1 MKVIIVGAGFGG
13 LSAAMELRN
22 SGDDVIL
29 IDRTN
34 HHLFQPLLYQVAV
47 SALSPGDIA
56 YPIRTIFRKSKNIRT
71 MMDEVVSVEL
81 PRNIITLGSDR
92 RLDYDYLILAPGAR
106 TTYFNKWEWSKY
118 AFSLKTLSDALKIR
132 ENILLSFE
140 KAEQQP
146 DIKTAQPYLRFVIVG
161 GGPTGVELAGSIAE
175 LIHRT
180 ILPDFPHLNSKQIE
194 IVLIDSGKRLLSSFP
209 EELSS
214 YAEMSLRKL
223 KVELLLETRVTDITD
238 GLVETTRG
246 IVEARNIFWAA
257 GNSASPLLDSLGVC
271 QDKTGR
277 VTVLSDCS
285 IPNFPNVFVIGDS
298 ACFRTENGEEL
309 PAIAPV
315 AMQQGRF
322 VARIIKER
330 IPFDFRPTFQYRDK
344 GTMATIG
351 KARAVA
357 MLKGLCFKGFFAWLV
372 WSLVHIFFLIGFRN
386 RIRVMLEWIWYYI
399 TFKSGARLIVQNY
412 GSKVI
417 EKSDMKGYRSNS

>member
-1 MKVIIVGAGFGG
+1 MKVVIVGAGFGG
-13 LSAAMELRN
+13 LSAAMELQN
-22 SGDDVIL
+22 SGDEVIL
-29 IDRTN
+29 LDKTN

-56 YPIRTIFRKSKNIRT
+56 YPIRTIFRKSKNVRT

-81 PRNIITLGSDR
+81 SRNTVVLSSGR
-92 RLDYDYLILAPGAR
+92 RVNYDYLVLAPGAR
-106 TTYFNKWEWSKY
+106 TTYFNKSEWSKY

-140 KAEQQP
+140 KAEQQLT
-146 DIKTAQPYLRFVIVG
+146 IETAQPYLRFVIVG

-180 ILPDFPHLNSKQIE
+180 ILPDFPHINPKQIE
-194 IVLIDSGKRLLSSFP
+194 VVLIDSGKRLLSAFP
-209 EELSS
+209 EELAR

-238 GLVETTRG
+238 GLVKTTRG
-246 IVEARNIFWAA
+246 VIEARNIFWAA
-257 GNSASPLLDSLGVC
+257 GNSASPLLDSLGVH
-271 QDKTGR
+271 QDRTGR
-277 VTVLSDCS
+277 VNVLADCS

-298 ACFRTENGEEL
+298 ARFQTEDGEEL

-322 VARIIKER
+322 VARIIRER
-330 IPFDFRPTFQYRDK
+330 IPFGFRPAFQYRDK

-357 MLKGLCFKGFFAWLV
+357 MLKGFRFKGFFAWLV

-386 RIRVMLEWIWYYI
+386 RVRVMLEWIWYYI

-412 GSKVI
+412 K
-417 EKSDMKGYRSNS
+417 KYSNNS